1 MKKIL
6 LSIAIIAATVSLVGC
21 SSKNKW
27 TREERRQMRE
37 ELKNYRD
44 MVYVQNLN
52 DSEFEVFSDD
62 VADAIEVDY
71 PVYTTFIEMPGSGDT
86 VEVYVVSTIVNQLD
100 ADAHNMRNIYPYP
113 YLVAQGVLPANLSRD
128 AQRAFYKCFAEKVDN
143 YYPSTVLQC
152 HSGRHDQLLANGTL
166 PAAVCGRSV
175 RLDGRNR
182 RDYRYRVA

>member
-52 DSEFEVFSDD
+52 IIDFV
-62 VADAIEVDY
+62 
-71 PVYTTFIEMPGSGDT
+71 
-86 VEVYVVSTIVNQLD
+86 
-100 ADAHNMRNIYPYP
+100 
-113 YLVAQGVLPANLSRD
+113 
-128 AQRAFYKCFAEKVDN
+128 
-143 YYPSTVLQC
+143 
-152 HSGRHDQLLANGTL
+152 
-166 PAAVCGRSV
+166 
-175 RLDGRNR
+175 
-182 RDYRYRVA
+182 